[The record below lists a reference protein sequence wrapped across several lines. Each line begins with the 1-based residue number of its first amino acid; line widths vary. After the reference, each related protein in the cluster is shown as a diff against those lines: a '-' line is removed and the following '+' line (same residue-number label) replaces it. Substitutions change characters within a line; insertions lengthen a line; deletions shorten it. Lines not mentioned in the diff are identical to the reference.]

1 MYPHLTVYET
11 MMLAA
16 HFYLPNGV
24 SQEAKE
30 VLVMD
35 VIDEMGLRKAKD
47 TIIGDEK
54 GRGVSGGERRR
65 ANIGA
70 QLISDPAV
78 LFLDEPTSGLD
89 AFQANSVMESMKSLA
104 SNGRLVISVIHQPR
118 SSIYEMFDRLLLL
131 SSGKV
136 MFLGAF
142 PN

>member
-1 MYPHLTVYET
+1 M
-11 MMLAA
+11 
-16 HFYLPNGV
+16 N
-24 SQEAKE
+24 
-30 VLVMD
+30 

-131 SSGKV
+131 SSGRV
-136 MFLGAF
+136 MFLGKF
-142 PN
+142 QRQSKICEVS